1 MVNQPLLT
9 GKSGKVINKFLQPG
23 ENLKYSNNDQ
33 AAWPCWDAA
42 ADKPFVKY
50 ACCYKHR
57 SVRTLGL
64 QDGSFVK
71 SHMRQTILNVLRS
84 FLALILAAF
93 MCHRVVAPK
102 LLPIVFFQTLN
113 GRSQLLFRSE
123 FLSRILLTLPFNPT
137 GLLYKF

>member
-1 MVNQPLLT
+1 MANEPHLT
-9 GKSGKVINKFLQPG
+9 GKSGKVLNKFLQPG

-84 FLALILAAF
+84 FLALILAALVYP
-93 MCHRVVAPK
+93 RVAAPK
-102 LLPIVFFQTLN
+102 LLPIVFFQTPN
-113 GRSQLLFRSE
+113 GRSQLFFRSG
-123 FLSRILLTLPFNPT
+123 FLSRILLTSLFIPA
-137 GLLYKF
+137 GLL